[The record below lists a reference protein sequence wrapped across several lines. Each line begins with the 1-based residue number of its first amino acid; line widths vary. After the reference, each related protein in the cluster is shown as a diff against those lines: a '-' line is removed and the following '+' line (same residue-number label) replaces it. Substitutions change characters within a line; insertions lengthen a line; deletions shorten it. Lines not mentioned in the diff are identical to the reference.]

1 MGASLSYGISVCG
14 RPYFIAMS
22 MEVYV
27 EIPIGQNIRRL
38 RLENGMT
45 QRELAHHLR
54 VSVQA
59 VSKWENDRA
68 FPDLVLLPDIAKMF
82 GVTLDE
88 LFGREA
94 VSGEDVS

>member
-1 MGASLSYGISVCG
+1 MEFPCAVDQSYFTANGK
-14 RPYFIAMS
+14 
-22 MEVYV
+22 EVYV
-27 EIPIGQNIRRL
+27 EIPIGQNIRRK
-38 RLENGMT
+38 RLERGMT

-68 FPDLVLLPDIAKMF
+68 FPDLSLLPDIAKMF

-88 LFGREA
+88 LFGY
-94 VSGEDVS
+94 GGGQDVS

>member
-1 MGASLSYGISVCG
+1 M
-14 RPYFIAMS
+14 
-22 MEVYV
+22 
-27 EIPIGQNIRRL
+27 EIPIGQNIRRM
-38 RLENGMT
+38 RLERGMT
-45 QRELAHHLR
+45 QRELAHHLC

-68 FPDLVLLPDIAKMF
+68 FPDLVLLPDIAVLF

-88 LFGREA
+88 LFGRKM

>member
-1 MGASLSYGISVCG
+1 M
-14 RPYFIAMS
+14 
-22 MEVYV
+22 
-27 EIPIGQNIRRL
+27 EIPIGQNIRRM
-38 RLENGMT
+38 RLERGMT
-45 QRELAHHLR
+45 QRELAHHLC

-68 FPDLVLLPDIAKMF
+68 FPDLVLLPDIAVLF

-88 LFGREA
+88 LFGHKT

>member
-1 MGASLSYGISVCG
+1 M
-14 RPYFIAMS
+14 
-22 MEVYV
+22 

-38 RLENGMT
+38 RLSQNMT
-45 QRELAHHLR
+45 QRALAHHLR

-68 FPDLVLLPDIAKMF
+68 FPDLVLLPDIANMF

-88 LFGREA
+88 LFGRKTE
-94 VSGEDVS
+94 SGDVS

>member
-1 MGASLSYGISVCG
+1 M
-14 RPYFIAMS
+14 
-22 MEVYV
+22 

-38 RLENGMT
+38 RLERGMP

-68 FPDLVLLPDIAKMF
+68 FPDLVLLPDIAALF

-88 LFGREA
+88 LFRREGA
-94 VSGEDVS
+94 DGVDVS

>member
-1 MGASLSYGISVCG
+1 M
-14 RPYFIAMS
+14 
-22 MEVYV
+22 
-27 EIPIGQNIRRL
+27 EIPIGQNIRRM
-38 RLENGMT
+38 RLERGMT
-45 QRELAHHLR
+45 QRELAHHLC

-68 FPDLVLLPDIAKMF
+68 FPDLVLLPDIAVLF

-88 LFGREA
+88 LFGRKT

>member
-1 MGASLSYGISVCG
+1 
-14 RPYFIAMS
+14 MS

-38 RLENGMT
+38 RGGCGMT

-54 VSVQA
+54 VSTQA

-68 FPDLVLLPDIAKMF
+68 FPDLVLLPDIAKIF

-88 LFGREA
+88 LFGYA
-94 VSGEDVS
+94 VGGQDVS

>member
-1 MGASLSYGISVCG
+1 M
-14 RPYFIAMS
+14 
-22 MEVYV
+22 

-38 RLENGMT
+38 RTARGMT
-45 QRELAHHLR
+45 QRELAHHLL
-54 VSVQA
+54 VSTQA

-82 GVTLDE
+82 GVSLDE

-94 VSGEDVS
+94 SGEDVS

>member
-1 MGASLSYGISVCG
+1 M
-14 RPYFIAMS
+14 
-22 MEVYV
+22 
-27 EIPIGQNIRRL
+27 EIPIGQNIRRM
-38 RLENGMT
+38 RLERGMT

-68 FPDLVLLPDIAKMF
+68 FPDLVLLPDIAVLF

-88 LFGREA
+88 LFGRKT

>member
-1 MGASLSYGISVCG
+1 M
-14 RPYFIAMS
+14 P
-22 MEVYV
+22 
-27 EIPIGQNIRRL
+27 
-38 RLENGMT
+38 

-68 FPDLVLLPDIAKMF
+68 FPDLVLLPDIANMF

-88 LFGREA
+88 LFGQKA
-94 VSGEDVS
+94 GGQDVS